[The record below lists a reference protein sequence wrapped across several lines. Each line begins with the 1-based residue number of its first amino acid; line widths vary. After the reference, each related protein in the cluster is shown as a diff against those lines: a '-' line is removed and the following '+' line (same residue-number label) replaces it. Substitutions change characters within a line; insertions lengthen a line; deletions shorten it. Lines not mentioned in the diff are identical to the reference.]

1 MVRLVNQMTRFPA
14 ITPYFIDCTH
24 VRPTSTPKFLDTA
37 TKNRKMF
44 NSLNVLVVPAP
55 GREIHLMVANGY
67 GSYHDS
73 FIMWEMVD
81 GWRSTLSKIWEWRM
95 STVSACYYAGGQ
107 RFSNIPEL
115 VCDSLSLEKFRIPM
129 SSISTS
135 TIRLLECWVPQSA
148 CLNYWGVQY
157 S

>member
-24 VRPTSTPKFLDTA
+24 ARPTSTPKFLDTA

-73 FIMWEMVD
+73 FIM
-81 GWRSTLSKIWEWRM
+81 
-95 STVSACYYAGGQ
+95 
-107 RFSNIPEL
+107 
-115 VCDSLSLEKFRIPM
+115 
-129 SSISTS
+129 
-135 TIRLLECWVPQSA
+135 
-148 CLNYWGVQY
+148 
-157 S
+157 